1 MKLQVGRKQGAGN
14 GPGPAELYL
23 NNIIW
28 ENRLKLRVTV
38 FL

>member
-1 MKLQVGRKQGAGN
+1 MKLQAGRKQGAGN

-28 ENRLKLRVTV
+28 ENRLKWRAAV